1 MRLFKLLLFF
11 VMPALLGVMLSLKA
25 EAANPVSTGNLP
37 AARVALVIGNGQYLS
52 GELKNP
58 ENDARAMA
66 GALANLGFEVEYYAN
81 LKPEAM
87 LQRIFDFFHHKA
99 AKSELR
105 VIYYAGHGVQHQGRS
120 YLLPVDADLAS
131 PGGIPAT
138 GFLLDDLREN
148 LAELPTGASM
158 IILDTCRVNSCP
170 VKPCRSLIGNP
181 DITEHRRSAGML
193 IAYSTGPGHLAGD
206 GGMQEHS
213 LYTGTLLELL
223 PTPGLP
229 VEKLF
234 RRVTEQ
240 VYRLSDGKQKPEF
253 IDGLMGDALCL
264 KSAPGGACSAGLN

>member
-1 MRLFKLLLFF
+1 MRLLKLLLFI
-11 VMPALLGVMLSLKA
+11 VIPVLPGTMPGAKA
-25 EAANPVSTGNLP
+25 EAANPIRTGDLP
-37 AARVALVIGNGQYLS
+37 AARVALVIGNGQYITGL
-52 GELKNP
+52 LKNP

-66 GALANLGFEVEYYAN
+66 GALANLGFDVEYYAN
-81 LKPEAM
+81 LDQQAM
-87 LQRIFDFFHHKA
+87 LRRIFDFFHHKA

-105 VIYYAGHGVQHQGRS
+105 VIYYAGHGMQHQGRN

-148 LAELPTGASM
+148 LAELPTGASI

-170 VKPCRSLIGNP
+170 VKPCRSLLENP
-181 DITEHRRSAGML
+181 DITEHRRSAGSL
-193 IAYSTGPGHLAGD
+193 IAYSTGPGQLAGD
-206 GGMQEHS
+206 GGKQDHS
-213 LYTGTLLELL
+213 LYTGSLLELL

-234 RRVTEQ
+234 RRLTEQ

-253 IDGLMGDALCL
+253 IDGLMGDELCL
-264 KSAPGGACSAGLN
+264 KRTPRGGCSTDLN